1 MVSLSFKRILV
12 VSVIIGGFFFWG
24 AGLVFAAT
32 VSDLLADT
40 TGVTNLSD
48 SPTGK
53 TGVTNLSDSPATGGT
68 NATLPQLGPKSIPI
82 LIAKIADF
90 LITLAIPLAVLM
102 IIWAGFMFVT
112 AQGDTSKISKA
123 KKNLLYTIIGV
134 LVILA
139 SKVLVVYIQEAL
151 TGGKSRAN
159 ALLGSIR
166 NTLNTIV
173 ELLFVLATVYFF
185 WGVVSYIRGTGN
197 EEALKV
203 GKRHM
208 IWGIVGMTVMLGA
221 WGIVNLIANYV
232 Q

>member
-1 MVSLSFKRILV
+1 MARLSFKKILV
-12 VSVIIGGFFFWG
+12 ASVIIGGFFFWG
-24 AGLVFAAT
+24 TGVVFAEET
-32 VSDLLADT
+32 Q
-40 TGVTNLSD
+40 TNLNTSSATKND
-48 SPTGK
+48 IGETK
-53 TGVTNLSDSPATGGT
+53 TDLSIGSATGGT

-139 SKVLVVYIQEAL
+139 SKVLVVYIQSAL
-151 TGGKSRAN
+151 TGGSSRAN

-185 WGVVSYIRGTGN
+185 WGVISYIGAAGDESKLRD
-197 EEALKV
+197 

-208 IWGIVGMTVMLGA
+208 IWGIVGMVIMAGA
-221 WGIVNLIANYV
+221 WSLVTILANYI